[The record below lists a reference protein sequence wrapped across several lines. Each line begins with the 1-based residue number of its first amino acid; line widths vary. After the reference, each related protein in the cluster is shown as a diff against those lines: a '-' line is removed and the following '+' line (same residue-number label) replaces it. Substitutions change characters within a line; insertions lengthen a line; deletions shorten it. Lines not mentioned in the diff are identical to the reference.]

1 MEVEHVNDLLED
13 CINRND
19 FRELGKRLD
28 DAELLDPDAFEATT
42 WPHAMHLLAHLVAHD
57 LVNARFMFK
66 RIPDAI
72 ASEDEDIQKAHEIL
86 QRLWNRMY
94 REVWDVIHSAWP
106 SKYAMILEQLS
117 NLTRQEIF
125 RVLQGAYVNIDVEKL
140 SQCLGCSIEQAV
152 EYSTARGGCYKD
164 TVVIMPRRP
173 QEEGLPESEIQKL
186 QSILVQLG
194 Q

>member
-1 MEVEHVNDLLED
+1 
-13 CINRND
+13 
-19 FRELGKRLD
+19 
-28 DAELLDPDAFEATT
+28 
-42 WPHAMHLLAHLVAHD
+42 
-57 LVNARFMFK
+57 MFK

-140 SQCLGCSIEQAV
+140 SQCLGC
-152 EYSTARGGCYKD
+152 
-164 TVVIMPRRP
+164 
-173 QEEGLPESEIQKL
+173 
-186 QSILVQLG
+186 
-194 Q
+194 